1 MAWAYREGLPEGSCL
16 TQVNL
21 AKNET
26 CIEIAALV
34 PDAD

>member
-1 MAWAYREGLPEGSCL
+1 MARSYRDGLPKGSCL
-16 TQVNL
+16 AQVNL

-26 CIEIAALV
+26 CIGSANLV